1 MKKKRIETNPEP
13 DAPLTD
19 NPFEALSGQMP
30 ENVPEGEASP
40 QSGAADH
47 NAGRPWSV
55 EKTRKGGWPLGF
67 EKRAGNKAVTIIDR
81 VSGDAKALLTELK
94 KHCGAGG
101 TVREDSIELQGDHR
115 ERVQAFLDNTASQ

>member
-1 MKKKRIETNPEP
+1 MKKKRIDTNPEP

-30 ENVPEGEASP
+30 EDLPEGESSP
-40 QSGAADH
+40 QPSVADH
-47 NAGRPWSV
+47 NPAPSWSV
-55 EKTRKGGWPLGF
+55 EKTRKGGWPVRF

-81 VSGDAKALLTELK
+81 VSGDAKTLLTALK

-101 TVREDSIELQGDHR
+101 TIREGSIELQGDHR
-115 ERVQAFLDNTASQ
+115 EKVQAFLDGATKK